1 MNSFHFHI
9 PNYVENSNGI
19 KLLWEAA
26 YQFSLHREVTITSF
40 FHGEKEF
47 VIPSNCR
54 ELVVDD
60 FPSNK
65 TDIVIYPD
73 VVNGN
78 PFKWPRVGRFLL
90 AKEFILNGEPV
101 NSDVKEFLFAYSVAV
116 DANLT
121 QYHLLDPKILDIQKF
136 AREKKKGKVVVYF
149 GKCRLI
155 RNPEFELLL
164 KKFDE
169 VVIVTRLFPSN
180 REKLF
185 GEIAEAELLISFD
198 PLTNLCFEANLL
210 GTPALLMDDVF
221 RDCYESFNVSIQG
234 FYYKEHISDIEQ
246 IIIASYDL
254 RAKSNE
260 NVYKCLQQSSRITLE
275 LIASMEAYFKK
286 TNNKALSPFNR
297 FREDSLDF
305 YLKKW
310 GASPIVNCTTMNS
323 VWGYKLLCRSV
334 GLYMTFKF
342 IRNLLNLILSL
353 SNKITKMFFYKIL
366 HILRSFYHKNFGYNE
381 RLCLLYKRNPD
392 KFKSRVAE
400 IYGKTNKSNT
410 KSESSSDVVRLTKFQ
425 KFFIGRI

>member
-26 YQFSLHREVTITSF
+26 YQFSLHRKVTITSF

-47 VIPSNCR
+47 VIPSKCR
-54 ELVVDD
+54 ELIVDN
-60 FPSNK
+60 FQRNK
-65 TDIVIYPD
+65 SDILIYPD

-78 PFKWPRVGRFLL
+78 PFEWKKVGRFLL
-90 AKEFILNGEPV
+90 AKEFILNGEPANV
-101 NSDVKEFLFAYSVAV
+101 DSNDFLFAYSVAV

-121 QYHLLDPKILDIQKF
+121 QYHLLDPKILDIQKL
-136 AREKKKGKVVVYF
+136 ATKKKKGKVVVYF

-155 RNPEFELLL
+155 KNPEFNTLL

-169 VVIVTRLFPSN
+169 VVIVTRLFPSD

-185 GEIAEAELLISFD
+185 SEIAEAELLVSFD

-221 RDCYESFNVSIQG
+221 RDCYESFNVKIEG

-246 IIIASYDL
+246 IILSSDGL
-254 RAKSNE
+254 RVNSNE
-260 NVYKCLQQSSRITLE
+260 NVSKCLQQSSQMTLD
-275 LIASMEAYFKK
+275 LISSMEKHFKK
-286 TNNKALSPFNR
+286 TNSELLSSFDS
-297 FREDSLDF
+297 FRDDSLEF

-310 GASPIVNCTTMNS
+310 DASPIVNCTTINS

-334 GLYMTFKF
+334 GLYMTFKVF
-342 IRNLLNLILSL
+342 KNMIQLPNLIY
-353 SNKITKMFFYKIL
+353 KKTKVFLYQIS
-366 HILRSFYHKNFGYNE
+366 RAYYHKNFGYNE
-381 RLCLLYKRNPD
+381 RLCLFYKRNPE
-392 KFKSRVAE
+392 KFKSRIAGIYAKAE
-400 IYGKTNKSNT
+400 QLNLKKD
-410 KSESSSDVVRLTKFQ
+410 SSCDVVRLNKFQ
-425 KFFIGRI
+425 KFFMGRV